1 MIKNFVNLCLALML
15 SCVMLNGAALAQDEN
30 SSAPADSPAP
40 VTEKVEVNMP
50 DVKVEPPSM
59 PDVHVT
65 SESAPAPNPD
75 IHLDVKES
83 PATPDNTPVM
93 MWVLGIAMLAVV
105 GVGVAAAA
113 SRA

>member
-1 MIKNFVNLCLALML
+1 
-15 SCVMLNGAALAQDEN
+15 
-30 SSAPADSPAP
+30 
-40 VTEKVEVNMP
+40 
-50 DVKVEPPSM
+50 M

-65 SESAPAPNPD
+65 NETVPAPSAPD
-75 IHLDVKES
+75 VHLDVKES
-83 PATPDNTPVM
+83 PDTPDNTPMM